1 MHCGGM
7 PAAVQK
13 KGTHTVVKFQTGL
26 STLCLEKKRLSLYCR
41 YLTFLSNEQL
51 VSFCPVGNVL
61 YFSVLIPHALGT
73 GDFVFVVLCAVY
85 VNSPHKFY

>member
-26 STLCLEKKRLSLYCR
+26 STLCLEKSGSLCI
-41 YLTFLSNEQL
+41 
-51 VSFCPVGNVL
+51 VG
-61 YFSVLIPHALGT
+61 I
-73 GDFVFVVLCAVY
+73 
-85 VNSPHKFY
+85 